1 MHKEEERQSMNVQA
15 GRGWC
20 MVGKKAEWVKAATR
34 KKNHLDRQR
43 LRARLKQDAE
53 LSLFHSSGA

>member
-1 MHKEEERQSMNVQA
+1 MHKEEERRSMNVQA

-20 MVGKKAEWVKAATR
+20 MVGKKAEWVK
-34 KKNHLDRQR
+34 
-43 LRARLKQDAE
+43 DAE